1 LQGVTIP
8 ARRKGGIGM
17 AAESFA
23 IIAVILIMDTMFLR
37 TGKRAAVIIS
47 LPLISV
53 PLFYLLGI
61 GVGAGSALSWVP
73 ARDVLAPGMVVAG
86 ALVGIA
92 GCAAVTKLIKNRKVK
107 TVYLAIGAAYL
118 AALAIVYLMRIVD
131 LAA

>member
-1 LQGVTIP
+1 
-8 ARRKGGIGM
+8 M

-23 IIAVILIMDTMFLR
+23 IIAVIFIMDAMFLR
-37 TGKRAAVIIS
+37 TGKRAAVVIS

-61 GVGAGSALSWVP
+61 GVGAGSVLSWVP
-73 ARDVLAPGMVVAG
+73 AREALAPGMVVAG

-118 AALAIVYLMRIVD
+118 AALAIVYLMRLSVTNSV
-131 LAA
+131 A

>member
-1 LQGVTIP
+1 
-8 ARRKGGIGM
+8 M

-23 IIAVILIMDTMFLR
+23 IIAVILIMDAMFLH

-61 GVGAGSALSWVP
+61 GVGAGSVLSWVP

-86 ALVGIA
+86 ALIGIA
-92 GCAAVTKLIKNRKVK
+92 GCAAVTKLIKTRRVK
-107 TVYLAIGAAYL
+107 PVYFAVGAVYLS
-118 AALAIVYLMRIVD
+118 ALAIVYLMRIAD
-131 LAA
+131 LAG